1 VPSSRVVS
9 AVLAFLVAAVPLAPA
24 QHVHDAVESD
34 GHHQILAHTHAEA
47 HHLEI
52 HSGHSKATVDDEDSV
67 ILTMDPVFALPHGYV
82 SYALPPGE
90 SPRLTLA
97 LPLVRRF
104 TATAF
109 VDHPIHGPPR
119 APSVLRGPP
128 PSSFL

>member
-1 VPSSRVVS
+1 MPSSRVVS
-9 AVLAFLVAAVPLAPA
+9 AVLAFVVAAVPLAPA
-24 QHVHDAVESD
+24 QHVHDTVESD
-34 GHHQILAHTHAEA
+34 GHHQVLAHTHAEA

-52 HSGHSKATVDDEDSV
+52 HSDHTGATVDDEDSV

-90 SPRLTLA
+90 VPQLILA
-97 LPLVRRF
+97 PPPVRRF

-119 APSVLRGPP
+119 APCVLRGPP
-128 PSSFL
+128 ASSLL